1 MDSRLKT
8 ILVSPLEWGLGHT
21 VRLVPVIDNLLKQGH
36 SVILASDGRSLSFLR
51 FRFPGLS
58 WVRMPF
64 YPVRYPEKKNF
75 FLKIIPQIPGILR
88 AIRRNRKQV
97 SALVREWS
105 IDLIISDHRYGLT
118 CSGVP
123 SIFITNQLWLKAPKG
138 LTWGE
143 PLAYRLHLWYLR
155 KFTRIWLPDF
165 PGEPNIS
172 GIQTHPSR
180 LPGRV
185 EYIGPVSRFKGVSPE
200 KPGQAKPFEILGL
213 LSGPEPQRTI
223 LENILVHT
231 LNEAGTRSIIL
242 RGLPPEDPSARP
254 SEEDK
259 GCVRLISHA
268 SDPHLLWYIQQA
280 GRIVCRPGNSTVSD
294 LIILGKTALLVPTP
308 GQTEQE
314 YVATHL
320 AAQGWFE
327 VCTQEGIRAYGLE
340 FTPRKRGAYGKAE
353 GRRQKAKIS

>member
-21 VRLVPVIDNLLKQGH
+21 VRLVPVIDDLVRKGH
-36 SVILASDGRSLSFLR
+36 RVIIASDGRSLSFLR
-51 FRFPGLS
+51 FRFPELS

-64 YPVRYPEKKNF
+64 YPVRYPENKSF

-88 AIRRNRKQV
+88 AIHQNRKQV
-97 SALVREWS
+97 ARLVREQS

-118 CSGVP
+118 CRGVS

-172 GIQTHPSR
+172 GIQTHPPR
-180 LPGRV
+180 MPRRADF
-185 EYIGPVSRFKGVSPE
+185 IGPVSRFRGIEPE
-200 KPGQAKPFEILGL
+200 EPGQVKPFEILGL

-223 LENILVHT
+223 LENILIEI
-231 LNEAGTRSIIL
+231 LNKAGTSSIIL
-242 RGLPPEDPSARP
+242 RGLPPEDPLTQP
-254 SEEDK
+254 SEEEN

-268 SDPHLLWYIQQA
+268 ADPHLLWYILQA
-280 GRIVCRPGNSTVSD
+280 PRIICRPGNSTVSD
-294 LIILGKTALLVPTP
+294 LIILGKSALLVPTP

-314 YVATHL
+314 YVAEHL
-320 AAQGWFE
+320 ATQGWFE
-327 VCTQEGIRAYGLE
+327 VCTQEGIRAYGLAGL
-340 FTPRKRGAYGKAE
+340 RAYGTIGTLAH
-353 GRRQKAKIS
+353 